1 MTNGSN
7 EIRYSLNTK
16 SGNNVKI
23 MNIHKSKGLE
33 FSLCYF
39 VGLHNKFTIKD
50 INDKV
55 LFSSKYG
62 IILPYM
68 NEELEQVEI
77 KVSYLEAQVAELNE
91 VVIEQQKNIDAMNI
105 KLLQVTKK
113 LEELIEEVGS
123 PSRPNRKPP
132 HY

>member
-1 MTNGSN
+1 
-7 EIRYSLNTK
+7 
-16 SGNNVKI
+16 
-23 MNIHKSKGLE
+23 
-33 FSLCYF
+33 
-39 VGLHNKFTIKD
+39 
-50 INDKV
+50 
-55 LFSSKYG
+55 
-62 IILPYM
+62 M

-105 KLLQVTKK
+105 KLVQVTKK

>member
-1 MTNGSN
+1 
-7 EIRYSLNTK
+7 
-16 SGNNVKI
+16 
-23 MNIHKSKGLE
+23 
-33 FSLCYF
+33 
-39 VGLHNKFTIKD
+39 
-50 INDKV
+50 
-55 LFSSKYG
+55 
-62 IILPYM
+62 M

-91 VVIEQQKNIDAMNI
+91 VVIEQQKNIDATNI

>member
-1 MTNGSN
+1 
-7 EIRYSLNTK
+7 
-16 SGNNVKI
+16 
-23 MNIHKSKGLE
+23 
-33 FSLCYF
+33 
-39 VGLHNKFTIKD
+39 
-50 INDKV
+50 
-55 LFSSKYG
+55 
-62 IILPYM
+62 M

-105 KLLQVTKK
+105 KLLQVTQK

>member
-1 MTNGSN
+1 
-7 EIRYSLNTK
+7 
-16 SGNNVKI
+16 
-23 MNIHKSKGLE
+23 
-33 FSLCYF
+33 
-39 VGLHNKFTIKD
+39 
-50 INDKV
+50 
-55 LFSSKYG
+55 
-62 IILPYM
+62 M

-91 VVIEQQKNIDAMNI
+91 VVIEQQKKIDAMNI

>member
-1 MTNGSN
+1 MICCIIN
-7 EIRYSLNTK
+7 E
-16 SGNNVKI
+16 V
-23 MNIHKSKGLE
+23 
-33 FSLCYF
+33 
-39 VGLHNKFTIKD
+39 
-50 INDKV
+50 V
-55 LFSSKYG
+55 LKLFH
-62 IILPYM
+62 M

-77 KVSYLEAQVAELNE
+77 KVSYLEAQVAELND
-91 VVIEQQKNIDAMNI
+91 VVIEQQKNIDALNI

>member
-1 MTNGSN
+1 
-7 EIRYSLNTK
+7 
-16 SGNNVKI
+16 
-23 MNIHKSKGLE
+23 
-33 FSLCYF
+33 
-39 VGLHNKFTIKD
+39 
-50 INDKV
+50 
-55 LFSSKYG
+55 
-62 IILPYM
+62 M
-68 NEELEQVEI
+68 NEELEQLEI

>member
-1 MTNGSN
+1 
-7 EIRYSLNTK
+7 
-16 SGNNVKI
+16 
-23 MNIHKSKGLE
+23 
-33 FSLCYF
+33 
-39 VGLHNKFTIKD
+39 
-50 INDKV
+50 
-55 LFSSKYG
+55 
-62 IILPYM
+62 M

-113 LEELIEEVGS
+113 LEELREEVGS

>member
-1 MTNGSN
+1 
-7 EIRYSLNTK
+7 
-16 SGNNVKI
+16 
-23 MNIHKSKGLE
+23 
-33 FSLCYF
+33 
-39 VGLHNKFTIKD
+39 
-50 INDKV
+50 
-55 LFSSKYG
+55 
-62 IILPYM
+62 M

-77 KVSYLEAQVAELNE
+77 KVSYLEAQVAELND
-91 VVIEQQKNIDAMNI
+91 VVIEQQKNIDALNI

>member
-1 MTNGSN
+1 MKIIISYFFNTTRSN
-7 EIRYSLNTK
+7 KVCCI
-16 SGNNVKI
+16 
-23 MNIHKSKGLE
+23 
-33 FSLCYF
+33 
-39 VGLHNKFTIKD
+39 IKEVV
-50 INDKV
+50 IK
-55 LFSSKYG
+55 LF
-62 IILPYM
+62 YM

>member
-1 MTNGSN
+1 
-7 EIRYSLNTK
+7 
-16 SGNNVKI
+16 
-23 MNIHKSKGLE
+23 
-33 FSLCYF
+33 
-39 VGLHNKFTIKD
+39 
-50 INDKV
+50 
-55 LFSSKYG
+55 
-62 IILPYM
+62 M

-113 LEELIEEVGS
+113 LEELIEEVGC

>member
-1 MTNGSN
+1 MQLFCCS
-7 EIRYSLNTK
+7 
-16 SGNNVKI
+16 KI
-23 MNIHKSKGLE
+23 K
-33 FSLCYF
+33 
-39 VGLHNKFTIKD
+39 VD
-50 INDKV
+50 IE
-55 LFSSKYG
+55 L
-62 IILPYM
+62 LYM

-77 KVSYLEAQVAELNE
+77 KVSYLEAKVAELND
-91 VVIEQQKNIDAMNI
+91 VVIEQQKNIDALNI

>member
-1 MTNGSN
+1 MICCIIN
-7 EIRYSLNTK
+7 E
-16 SGNNVKI
+16 V
-23 MNIHKSKGLE
+23 
-33 FSLCYF
+33 
-39 VGLHNKFTIKD
+39 
-50 INDKV
+50 V
-55 LFSSKYG
+55 LKLFH
-62 IILPYM
+62 M

-77 KVSYLEAQVAELNE
+77 KVSYLEAQVAELND

>member
-1 MTNGSN
+1 
-7 EIRYSLNTK
+7 
-16 SGNNVKI
+16 
-23 MNIHKSKGLE
+23 
-33 FSLCYF
+33 
-39 VGLHNKFTIKD
+39 
-50 INDKV
+50 
-55 LFSSKYG
+55 
-62 IILPYM
+62 M

-91 VVIEQQKNIDAMNI
+91 GVIEQQKNIDAMNI

>member
-1 MTNGSN
+1 
-7 EIRYSLNTK
+7 
-16 SGNNVKI
+16 
-23 MNIHKSKGLE
+23 
-33 FSLCYF
+33 
-39 VGLHNKFTIKD
+39 
-50 INDKV
+50 
-55 LFSSKYG
+55 
-62 IILPYM
+62 M

-105 KLLQVTKK
+105 KILQVTKK

>member
-1 MTNGSN
+1 
-7 EIRYSLNTK
+7 
-16 SGNNVKI
+16 
-23 MNIHKSKGLE
+23 
-33 FSLCYF
+33 
-39 VGLHNKFTIKD
+39 
-50 INDKV
+50 
-55 LFSSKYG
+55 
-62 IILPYM
+62 M

-132 HY
+132 HYENESLLFHSVMASKTSSLEPSSLILSILK

>member
-1 MTNGSN
+1 
-7 EIRYSLNTK
+7 
-16 SGNNVKI
+16 
-23 MNIHKSKGLE
+23 
-33 FSLCYF
+33 
-39 VGLHNKFTIKD
+39 
-50 INDKV
+50 
-55 LFSSKYG
+55 
-62 IILPYM
+62 M

-77 KVSYLEAQVAELNE
+77 KVSYLEAQVAELND
-91 VVIEQQKNIDAMNI
+91 VVIDQQKNIDALNI

>member
-1 MTNGSN
+1 
-7 EIRYSLNTK
+7 
-16 SGNNVKI
+16 
-23 MNIHKSKGLE
+23 
-33 FSLCYF
+33 
-39 VGLHNKFTIKD
+39 
-50 INDKV
+50 
-55 LFSSKYG
+55 
-62 IILPYM
+62 M

>member
-1 MTNGSN
+1 
-7 EIRYSLNTK
+7 
-16 SGNNVKI
+16 
-23 MNIHKSKGLE
+23 
-33 FSLCYF
+33 
-39 VGLHNKFTIKD
+39 
-50 INDKV
+50 
-55 LFSSKYG
+55 
-62 IILPYM
+62 M

-123 PSRPNRKPP
+123 PSRPNRKLP

>member
-1 MTNGSN
+1 
-7 EIRYSLNTK
+7 
-16 SGNNVKI
+16 
-23 MNIHKSKGLE
+23 
-33 FSLCYF
+33 
-39 VGLHNKFTIKD
+39 
-50 INDKV
+50 
-55 LFSSKYG
+55 
-62 IILPYM
+62 M

-113 LEELIEEVGS
+113 LEELIDEVGS